1 MLQKNAKIVLIG
13 SLELG
18 ERIHTHMIATNAEVR
33 PKKPQSPR
41 LYGLKKD
48 VIAHYY
54 VITQATL
61 YSNAIVNRPGT
72 LLLIS

>member
-1 MLQKNAKIVLIG
+1 MLQKNPKIVLIG

-41 LYGLKKD
+41 LYGLKKSAFGLNRAMTSSL
-48 VIAHYY
+48 I
-54 VITQATL
+54 ITSLLKPL
-61 YSNAIVNRPGT
+61 YTVMQ
-72 LLLIS
+72 